1 MELWQRYKKA
11 IFPLVAILIG
21 IGVFAILK
29 ATKPQ
34 TPLMEVEE
42 RYWPVA
48 VETVQFANIRPL
60 VSSFGEIRAGREAEL
75 RAQVSGRVISVA
87 DILGDGASVRAGDIL
102 LRIDDFDYVATEQ
115 ERRADL
121 HEAEAKLRELQTML
135 SGEEKL
141 LPVDKKQVDLAAR
154 ELERQRQLLKRSA
167 VSKKAYDD
175 AQLNLNTRRQNVL
188 VREQTIARFRSQV
201 VQATSGVE
209 KAKIALSKA
218 QRDVEDTQLKAP
230 FDGFLT
236 QTDVTEGKQVSTS
249 DRLARLISLEG
260 LEVGFHLSEVAY
272 ARLTRQ
278 TPLKGRM
285 VEISVRRGAVVE
297 KFKGKIVRIDARVD
311 AATGGRNVF
320 AALSGLTLD
329 TDLRPGLF
337 VQVNVPD
344 EEYQSVVSLPVQAIH
359 DEAFVYVVKGGRLEK
374 RDVEI
379 AALDGERVLIATGLQ
394 TGEQVC
400 ITRFAEMGSGVKVLV
415 K

>member
-1 MELWQRYKKA
+1 
-11 IFPLVAILIG
+11 
-21 IGVFAILK
+21 
-29 ATKPQ
+29 
-34 TPLMEVEE
+34 
-42 RYWPVA
+42 
-48 VETVQFANIRPL
+48 VETVQFENVRPR

-75 RAQVSGRVISVA
+75 RAQVSGRVISVS
-87 DILGDGASVRAGDIL
+87 DSLGDGASVRANDVLI
-102 LRIDDFDYVATEQ
+102 RIDDFDYVATAQ

-121 HEAEAKLRELQTML
+121 HEAEAKLVELQTML

-154 ELERQRQLLKRSA
+154 ELDRQRQLLKRSA
-167 VSKKAYDD
+167 VSKKAHDD

-188 VREQTIARFRSQV
+188 VREQTIARFQSQI
-201 VQATSGVE
+201 VQATSAVE

-218 QRDVEDTQLKAP
+218 QRDVEDTRLKAP

-249 DRLARLISLEG
+249 DRLARLISLQR
-260 LEVGFHLSEVAY
+260 LEVGFHLSETAY

-278 TPLKGRM
+278 TPLKGRT
-285 VEISVRRGAVVE
+285 VEISVRRGTVVE
-297 KFKGKIVRIDARVD
+297 KFEGTIVRIDARVD

-344 EEYQSVVSLPVQAIH
+344 EEYKSVVSLPVQAIH
-359 DEAFVYVVKGGRLEK
+359 DEAYVYVVKDSRLEK

-379 AALDGERVLIATGLQ
+379 AALDGEHVLIATGLQ
-394 TGEQVC
+394 ADEQVC